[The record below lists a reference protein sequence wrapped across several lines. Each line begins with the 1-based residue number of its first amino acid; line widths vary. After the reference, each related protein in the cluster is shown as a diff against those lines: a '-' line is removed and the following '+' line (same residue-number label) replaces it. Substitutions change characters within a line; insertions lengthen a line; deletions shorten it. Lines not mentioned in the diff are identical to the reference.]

1 MKKNLK
7 IQLCRRSDIK
17 NIFER
22 INDFPNNLKENN
34 IKKKILLRSL
44 KKLYNQS
51 KLYLIITDNIKVG
64 FMIKNLRKHVSF
76 LDFFSYSLKYLNI
89 SDLKKLKI
97 IHPSKPLDRSYY
109 LNKSIESHSLS
120 NKKIEIKSE
129 RKKKILKILILGPN
143 LRNINIK
150 KKLIS
155 DGYKVDILNK
165 KIDLKKIKNNNY
177 DFLIS
182 SGYPFKI
189 NKKIV
194 SNFRNKIINLH
205 ATFLPWGKGIGTTFF
220 SFLLFQPLGLSI
232 HYINKEF
239 DMGNIICRFKFKE
252 NRNDTTRTLYSKL
265 LKKLEKF
272 FIQNSKKILENE
284 LITLSQKKQIFKPQY
299 YSREEFEKIIRFLPN
314 GYDTKLLDLIV
325 HGLIIRENIKF
336 INFLNSWK

>member
-1 MKKNLK
+1 M
-7 IQLCRRSDIK
+7 
-17 NIFER
+17 
-22 INDFPNNLKENN
+22 
-34 IKKKILLRSL
+34 
-44 KKLYNQS
+44 
-51 KLYLIITDNIKVG
+51 
-64 FMIKNLRKHVSF
+64 
-76 LDFFSYSLKYLNI
+76 
-89 SDLKKLKI
+89 KI
-97 IHPSKPLDRSYY
+97 INSRQPLNRSYY
-109 LNKSIESHSLS
+109 VNKSIDIRSLS

-129 RKKKILKILILGPN
+129 KKIKISKILILGPN

-155 DGYKVDILNK
+155 DGYKVDIFNK
-165 KIDLKKIKNNNY
+165 KIDLEKIKNNNY

-194 SNFRNKIINLH
+194 SNFKNKIINLH

-239 DMGNIICRFKFKE
+239 DMGNIICRFKFNEK
-252 NRNDTTRTLYSKL
+252 RNDTTRSLYLRL

-272 FIQNSKKILENE
+272 FIENSKKILKNE
-284 LITLSQKKQIFKPQY
+284 LITISQKKQISNPKY
-299 YSREEFEKIIRFLPN
+299 YSREEFEKIIRFLPK
-314 GYDTKLLDLIV
+314 GYDTKLLDLSV

-336 INFLNSWK
+336 INILNS